1 MVDLDIMVLKSR
13 VNYIRNLNII
23 LNNLVAN
30 KMIKL

>member
-1 MVDLDIMVLKSR
+1 MVDLDIMVLKSL
-13 VNYIRNLNII
+13 VNYVRSLNII